1 MLIFLT
7 FATQDS
13 DSDDDEEDHDDDDE
27 DLHNASIDLPVDVGN
42 IWPNIS

>member
-13 DSDDDEEDHDDDDE
+13 DSDDDEEDHDDDE

>member
-7 FATQDS
+7 FATPDS
-13 DSDDDEEDHDDDDE
+13 DSDDEEDHDDDE

>member
-13 DSDDDEEDHDDDDE
+13 DSDDDEEDHDDDE
-27 DLHNASIDLPVDVGN
+27 DLHNASIDLTVDVGN

>member
-7 FATQDS
+7 FATQDR
-13 DSDDDEEDHDDDDE
+13 DSDDDEEDHDDDE

>member
-7 FATQDS
+7 FAAQDS
-13 DSDDDEEDHDDDDE
+13 DSDDEEDHDDDE

-42 IWPNIS
+42 I

>member
-13 DSDDDEEDHDDDDE
+13 DSDDEEDHDDDE

-42 IWPNIS
+42 I

>member
-13 DSDDDEEDHDDDDE
+13 DSDDDEEDHDDDE

-42 IWPNIS
+42 I

>member
-13 DSDDDEEDHDDDDE
+13 DSDDEEDHDDDE
-27 DLHNASIDLPVDVGN
+27 DLHNASIDLPVDVSN

>member
-13 DSDDDEEDHDDDDE
+13 DSDDEEDHDDDE

>member
-13 DSDDDEEDHDDDDE
+13 DSNDEEDHDDDE

-42 IWPNIS
+42 I

>member
-13 DSDDDEEDHDDDDE
+13 DSDDEEDHDDDE
-27 DLHNASIDLPVDVGN
+27 DLHNASIDLPVDVGS
-42 IWPNIS
+42 I

>member
-13 DSDDDEEDHDDDDE
+13 DSDDEEDHDDDE
-27 DLHNASIDLPVDVGN
+27 DLHNASIDLPVDGGH
-42 IWPNIS
+42 I

>member
-7 FATQDS
+7 FATPDS
-13 DSDDDEEDHDDDDE
+13 DSDDEEDHDDDE

-42 IWPNIS
+42 I

>member
-13 DSDDDEEDHDDDDE
+13 DSDDEEDDDDDDDE

-42 IWPNIS
+42 I